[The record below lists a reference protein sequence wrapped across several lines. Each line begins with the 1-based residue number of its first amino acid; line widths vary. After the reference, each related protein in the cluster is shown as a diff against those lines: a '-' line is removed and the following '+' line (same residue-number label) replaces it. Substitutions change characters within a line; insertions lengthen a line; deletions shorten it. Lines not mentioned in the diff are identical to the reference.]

1 MTQPIDI
8 FTVTGKLNKWDI
20 LRGEFTLGSPV
31 GDIRINIEK
40 CSDMMLN
47 EMVDAMKYRRTV
59 SIKVVEE

>member
-20 LRGEFTLGSPV
+20 LRGEFTLGTPV
-31 GDIRINIEK
+31 GDIKINIEK
-40 CSDMMLN
+40 CNDMMLN

-59 SIKVVEE
+59 EIKVVEE